1 MTMDHA
7 QLDAPAPPAGPY
19 PAPSDEQVLERVR
32 AGDTALFELLM
43 RRHNQQLYRAARA
56 IVRDDSEAED
66 VVQQAYL
73 LAFAHLDQF
82 AGTARLSTWLTSIA
96 VHEALG
102 RRRRAARAPLALVEC
117 ADEVADVSDDA
128 SGPEATLD
136 RHELARLLERS
147 IDALPEMYRTVL
159 VLRDV
164 QELDTAETATILGV
178 SAETVRVRL
187 FRARQLAR
195 TEVLE
200 RTGTAAGDVFAFD
213 GARCD
218 RIVAAVLARIVLSP

>member
-1 MTMDHA
+1 MDTA
-7 QLDAPAPPAGPY
+7 DKNVPTSFAGAY
-19 PAPSDEQVLERVR
+19 QAPSDEQVLERVR

-73 LAFAHLDQF
+73 QAFAHLDQF
-82 AGTARLSTWLTSIA
+82 AGSARLSTWLTSIA
-96 VHEALG
+96 VHEALH
-102 RRRRAARAPLALVEC
+102 RRRSAGRAPLALVEC
-117 ADEVADVSDDA
+117 ADEVADVSDA
-128 SGPEATLD
+128 GEGPEAALD
-136 RHELARLLERS
+136 RRELTRLLERT
-147 IDALPEMYRTVL
+147 IDALPEIYRTVL

-164 QELDTAETATILGV
+164 QELDTSETAACLGI

-187 FRARQLAR
+187 FRARALAR
-195 TEVLE
+195 AELLE

-218 RIVAAVLARIVLSP
+218 RIVSVVMARLSGR